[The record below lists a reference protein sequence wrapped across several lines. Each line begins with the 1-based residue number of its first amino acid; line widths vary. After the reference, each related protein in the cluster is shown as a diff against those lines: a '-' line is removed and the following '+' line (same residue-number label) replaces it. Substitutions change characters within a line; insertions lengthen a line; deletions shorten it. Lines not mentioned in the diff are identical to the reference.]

1 MTVVP
6 SVLSSVPLMSASSNP
21 DPQNPEFARYV
32 AKSQME
38 SRKLGDKRSKAMMDE
53 SDRRVEKSSETNAI
67 LADNDLGKRQSI
79 DLSDDEKRMTL
90 GELGIDSRLY
100 GNPDITSSSTFEEAE
115 RFSAASLEMT
125 NFLDSEPTAYSE
137 RLAGLDNKIRQRS
150 NELERATR
158 EYSSVQNQLKEL
170 EEEQRLEQY
179 THELEAAQDIEK
191 IQQEKYEAALSEER
205 AVREISKVTQQ
216 KYNELTEQTL
226 NAFKNE
232 KPPAAPGTFGDLIG
246 FFDDNDEF
254 SAKKTASTVFWLA
267 GTFLNTFLSIGT
279 EGKIPNY
286 FMTAFFKAV
295 DSDFEAKRMQARQ
308 MATFRAEKRQARQ
321 DSLNAVISRFDST
334 VDQMNVYRS
343 AMLRRFGAAVD
354 QIAAKPELAQFATN
368 PKYQTALSV
377 FKKDIKYQEKLTNY
391 KLAAALKDQAVKEV
405 GQRTATLSAASAA
418 QQREHS
424 MKLMRLEMSKALAA
438 PKEKKIAEL
447 TTADK
452 EFYTSSDRAMS
463 NLQEA
468 LAIVDI
474 LERESADTGR
484 SIDRIVADFDAKKY
498 FPFSIADRLQQNGR
512 LLARQYA
519 RTLDKGNL
527 AESEQQFT
535 EDVMG
540 FLARNNLSQIRA
552 TLKKFEMDVVG
563 QTMTRCL
570 LTSETNKPILLPWM
584 STIGIKD
591 PSKLF
596 RDVQENNLNF
606 EESQHYGNRLRRM
619 ALERRLMNAENKA
632 QASGSLFFGD

>member
-1 MTVVP
+1 
-6 SVLSSVPLMSASSNP
+6 
-21 DPQNPEFARYV
+21 
-32 AKSQME
+32 
-38 SRKLGDKRSKAMMDE
+38 
-53 SDRRVEKSSETNAI
+53 
-67 LADNDLGKRQSI
+67 
-79 DLSDDEKRMTL
+79 
-90 GELGIDSRLY
+90 
-100 GNPDITSSSTFEEAE
+100 
-115 RFSAASLEMT
+115 
-125 NFLDSEPTAYSE
+125 
-137 RLAGLDNKIRQRS
+137 
-150 NELERATR
+150 
-158 EYSSVQNQLKEL
+158 
-170 EEEQRLEQY
+170 
-179 THELEAAQDIEK
+179 
-191 IQQEKYEAALSEER
+191 
-205 AVREISKVTQQ
+205 
-216 KYNELTEQTL
+216 
-226 NAFKNE
+226 
-232 KPPAAPGTFGDLIG
+232 
-246 FFDDNDEF
+246 
-254 SAKKTASTVFWLA
+254 
-267 GTFLNTFLSIGT
+267 
-279 EGKIPNY
+279 
-286 FMTAFFKAV
+286 
-295 DSDFEAKRMQARQ
+295 
-308 MATFRAEKRQARQ
+308 
-321 DSLNAVISRFDST
+321 
-334 VDQMNVYRS
+334 
-343 AMLRRFGAAVD
+343 
-354 QIAAKPELAQFATN
+354 
-368 PKYQTALSV
+368 
-377 FKKDIKYQEKLTNY
+377 
-391 KLAAALKDQAVKEV
+391 
-405 GQRTATLSAASAA
+405 
-418 QQREHS
+418 

-563 QTMTRCL
+563 QTMTRYL

>member
-6 SVLSSVPLMSASSNP
+6 SVLSSIPFMSSEP

-38 SRKLGDKRSKAMMDE
+38 SSKLGDKRSKAMMDE
-53 SDRRVEKSSETNAI
+53 SDKRVEKSAETNAVI
-67 LADNDLGKRQSI
+67 AGNDLGKRQSI
-79 DLSDDEKRMTL
+79 DLSDDEKQMSL
-90 GELGIDSRLY
+90 SELGIDPRLY
-100 GNPDITSSSTFEEAE
+100 GNPDITSASTYAEAE
-115 RFSAASLEMT
+115 RFSAASKELT
-125 NFLDSEPTAYSE
+125 GFLDSDPVAYSE
-137 RLAGLDNKIRQRS
+137 KLAGLDSKIRNRS
-150 NELERATR
+150 QELEKATR
-158 EYSSVQNQLKEL
+158 KYSSTQKQLKEF

-179 THELEAAQDIEK
+179 TFELEAAQDIEK
-191 IQQEKYEAALSEER
+191 LQQEKYEAALSEEK
-205 AVREISKVTQQ
+205 AVREISKVTQE
-216 KYNELTEQTL
+216 KFNDLTEQTL
-226 NAFKNE
+226 KAFKNE

-246 FFDDNDEF
+246 FFDDNDDF

-295 DSDFEAKRMQARQ
+295 ASDFKAKKMEASQ

-334 VDQMNVYRS
+334 VDQMNVYRG

-368 PKYQTALSV
+368 PKYQAALSV
-377 FKKDIKYQEKLTNY
+377 FKKDIKYEEQLTNY
-391 KLAAALKDQAVKEV
+391 KLASALKDQAIKEV

-418 QQREHS
+418 QQREHG

-474 LERESADTGR
+474 LERESGDTGR

-552 TLKKFEMDVVG
+552 VLKKFEMDVVG
-563 QTMTRCL
+563 QTMTRYL

-584 STIGIKD
+584 STIGIQD

-596 RDVQENNLNF
+596 KDVQENNLNF
-606 EESQHYGNRLRRM
+606 EESMFYDNRLRKM
-619 ALERRLMNAENKA
+619 ALERRLMSAENKA

>member
-6 SVLSSVPLMSASSNP
+6 SVLSSIPFMSSEP

-38 SRKLGDKRSKAMMDE
+38 SSRLGDKRSKAMMDE
-53 SDRRVEKSSETNAI
+53 SDKRVEKSAETNAVI
-67 LADNDLGKRQSI
+67 AGNDLGKRQSI
-79 DLSDDEKRMTL
+79 DLSDDEKQMSL
-90 GELGIDSRLY
+90 SELGIDPRLY
-100 GNPDITSSSTFEEAE
+100 GNPDITSASTYAEAE
-115 RFSAASLEMT
+115 RFSAASKELT
-125 NFLDSEPTAYSE
+125 GFLDSDPVAYSE
-137 RLAGLDNKIRQRS
+137 KLAGLDSKIKNRS
-150 NELERATR
+150 QELEKATR
-158 EYSSVQNQLKEL
+158 KYSSTQKQLKEF

-179 THELEAAQDIEK
+179 TFELEAAQDIEK
-191 IQQEKYEAALSEER
+191 LQQEKYEAALSEEK
-205 AVREISKVTQQ
+205 AVREISKVTQE
-216 KYNELTEQTL
+216 KFNDLTEQTL
-226 NAFKNE
+226 KAFKNE

-246 FFDDNDEF
+246 FFDDNDDF

-295 DSDFEAKRMQARQ
+295 DSDFKAKRMEASQ

-334 VDQMNVYRS
+334 VDQMNVYRG

-368 PKYQTALSV
+368 PKYQAALSV
-377 FKKDIKYQEKLTNY
+377 FKKDIKYEEQLTNY
-391 KLAAALKDQAVKEV
+391 KLASALKDQAIKEV

-418 QQREHS
+418 QQREHG

-474 LERESADTGR
+474 LERESGDTGR

-552 TLKKFEMDVVG
+552 VLKKFEMDVVG
-563 QTMTRCL
+563 QTMTRYL

-584 STIGIKD
+584 STIGIQD

-596 RDVQENNLNF
+596 KDVQENNLNF
-606 EESQHYGNRLRRM
+606 EESMFYDNRLRKM
-619 ALERRLMNAENKA
+619 ALERRLMSAENKA

>member
-1 MTVVP
+1 M
-6 SVLSSVPLMSASSNP
+6 
-21 DPQNPEFARYV
+21 
-32 AKSQME
+32 
-38 SRKLGDKRSKAMMDE
+38 
-53 SDRRVEKSSETNAI
+53 
-67 LADNDLGKRQSI
+67 
-79 DLSDDEKRMTL
+79 
-90 GELGIDSRLY
+90 
-100 GNPDITSSSTFEEAE
+100 
-115 RFSAASLEMT
+115 
-125 NFLDSEPTAYSE
+125 
-137 RLAGLDNKIRQRS
+137 
-150 NELERATR
+150 
-158 EYSSVQNQLKEL
+158 
-170 EEEQRLEQY
+170 
-179 THELEAAQDIEK
+179 
-191 IQQEKYEAALSEER
+191 
-205 AVREISKVTQQ
+205 
-216 KYNELTEQTL
+216 
-226 NAFKNE
+226 
-232 KPPAAPGTFGDLIG
+232 
-246 FFDDNDEF
+246 
-254 SAKKTASTVFWLA
+254 FWLA

-563 QTMTRCL
+563 QTMTRYL

>member
-1 MTVVP
+1 M
-6 SVLSSVPLMSASSNP
+6 SSEP

-38 SRKLGDKRSKAMMDE
+38 SSRLGDKRSKAMMDE
-53 SDRRVEKSSETNAI
+53 SDKRVEKSAETNAVI
-67 LADNDLGKRQSI
+67 AGNDLGKRQSI
-79 DLSDDEKRMTL
+79 DLSDDEKQMSL
-90 GELGIDSRLY
+90 SELGIDPRLY
-100 GNPDITSSSTFEEAE
+100 GNPDITSASTYAEAE
-115 RFSAASLEMT
+115 RFSAASKELT
-125 NFLDSEPTAYSE
+125 GFLDSDPVAYSE
-137 RLAGLDNKIRQRS
+137 KLAGLDSKIKNRS
-150 NELERATR
+150 QELEKATR
-158 EYSSVQNQLKEL
+158 KYSSTQKQLKEF

-179 THELEAAQDIEK
+179 TFELEAAQDIEK
-191 IQQEKYEAALSEER
+191 LQQEKYEAALSEEK
-205 AVREISKVTQQ
+205 AVREISKVTQE
-216 KYNELTEQTL
+216 KFNDLTEQTL
-226 NAFKNE
+226 KAFKNE

-246 FFDDNDEF
+246 FFDDNDDF

-295 DSDFEAKRMQARQ
+295 DSDFKAKRMEASQ

-334 VDQMNVYRS
+334 VDQMNVYRG

-368 PKYQTALSV
+368 PKYQAALSV
-377 FKKDIKYQEKLTNY
+377 FKKDIKYEEQLTNY
-391 KLAAALKDQAVKEV
+391 KLASALKDQAIKEV

-418 QQREHS
+418 QQREHG

-474 LERESADTGR
+474 LERESGDTGR

-552 TLKKFEMDVVG
+552 VLKKFEMDVVG
-563 QTMTRCL
+563 QTMTRYL

-584 STIGIKD
+584 STIGIQD

-596 RDVQENNLNF
+596 KDVQENNLNF
-606 EESQHYGNRLRRM
+606 EESMFYDNRLRKM
-619 ALERRLMNAENKA
+619 ALERRLMSAENKA

>member
-6 SVLSSVPLMSASSNP
+6 SVLSSIPFMSSEP

-38 SRKLGDKRSKAMMDE
+38 SSRLGDKRSKAMMDE
-53 SDRRVEKSSETNAI
+53 SDKRVEKSAETNAVI
-67 LADNDLGKRQSI
+67 AGNDLGKRQSI
-79 DLSDDEKRMTL
+79 VLSDDEKQMSL
-90 GELGIDSRLY
+90 SELGIDPRLY
-100 GNPDITSSSTFEEAE
+100 GNPDITSASTYAEAE
-115 RFSAASLEMT
+115 RFSAASKELT
-125 NFLDSEPTAYSE
+125 GFLDSDPVAYSE
-137 RLAGLDNKIRQRS
+137 KLAGLDSKIKNRS
-150 NELERATR
+150 QELEKATR
-158 EYSSVQNQLKEL
+158 KYSSTQKQLKEF

-179 THELEAAQDIEK
+179 TFELEAAQDIEK
-191 IQQEKYEAALSEER
+191 LQQEKYEAALSEEK
-205 AVREISKVTQQ
+205 AVREISKVTQE
-216 KYNELTEQTL
+216 KFNDLTEQTL
-226 NAFKNE
+226 KAFKNE

-246 FFDDNDEF
+246 FFDDNDDF

-295 DSDFEAKRMQARQ
+295 DSDFKAKRMEASQ

-334 VDQMNVYRS
+334 VDQMNVYRG

-368 PKYQTALSV
+368 PKYQAALSV
-377 FKKDIKYQEKLTNY
+377 FKKDIKYEEQLTNY
-391 KLAAALKDQAVKEV
+391 KLASALKDQAIKEV

-418 QQREHS
+418 QQREHG

-474 LERESADTGR
+474 LERESGDTGR

-552 TLKKFEMDVVG
+552 VLKKFEMDVVG
-563 QTMTRCL
+563 QTMTRYL

-584 STIGIKD
+584 STIGIQD

-596 RDVQENNLNF
+596 KDVQENNLNF
-606 EESQHYGNRLRRM
+606 EESMFYDNRLRKM
-619 ALERRLMNAENKA
+619 ALERRLMSAENKA